1 MVRAAEIT
9 DPDILAALGP
19 EKPVVEMPEV
29 SDPDIL
35 AALGGEK
42 PSRPGLVKE
51 LTALSRL
58 TPSGLALAGPMGFGK
73 TDQDEGTIAESIY
86 RGVSRGTRQTIGSL
100 SGAAE
105 IVGGSLRNP
114 KAFAK
119 QLMQGKGGQWIAE
132 NFGKLLETI
141 GQEGQEWA
149 KESAEPY
156 RMPKEYEG
164 RSLFEEPS
172 MALDPRWIAETTG
185 EALPSVVASVVP
197 GVGAA
202 KGVQIAGKFYKW
214 TPELINRLAKVG
226 LMVGGGA
233 TGGMLEGSGTYEEAL
248 KMGMPPEEAREKAY
262 QMAAASTGLNA
273 LSLGKMF
280 QGNPAKAAAWR
291 KLVHWFTAGAT
302 EAVTEAAEE
311 PAEALILG
319 TDVIEAMKRGVN
331 VMPASFLLGAGGSI
345 AAGGSL
351 DARPDVEVE
360 APGSTGQAEVA
371 ETEPTTM
378 PPPEREADTTVD
390 RTTEPP
396 APPLVSPE
404 MAAEL
409 SREKF
414 TPETKISEAVTL
426 DEAVERVSRGDET
439 VLPDIAEG
447 VKQHGPL
454 AMQDEIINGAIT
466 KARQNGTQK
475 AMAKIEPELRKTLK
489 QKTVAEIKAEV
500 KAKKLTDEQIAG
512 VAVRQQEET
521 PKEVVQKATEAAPA
535 NTAKA
540 LKEQKQYLI
549 ENIDEAIKTAPEQK
563 RLRQKIDQ
571 AEGLK
576 NESTVAYKK
585 AQGAQAL
592 KKPFEDD
599 FKRSE
604 ELTKQA
610 AEITA
615 GIPSVTIAVPND
627 GTFTVYND
635 KATLRKFKEV
645 VSKQFPTTPVK
656 EQGVPK
662 AASTK
667 PSGVRAPSTLS
678 EGLAITMPDGTP
690 AYTNGHILMLGT
702 TKALPTEIAQRWG
715 GEDAESVQDTREKL
729 SKQALDLLNQV
740 QKDAK
745 NKVSQVVFV
754 SRNLEPEELS
764 VSKTPIYGD
773 RHSLAVMIPDKG
785 DEVVT
790 VTAQYYQHAKQQYPQ
805 ATFKVGNELDAVVV
819 YDKDK
824 AVGLIM
830 PMRSDEDAD
839 TLAREFAAKQK
850 AGGIK
855 TETPKRTGSKGTA
868 EQGGYA
874 ERPRK
879 GLESPEI
886 LELAKEI
893 NEGKYPIIR
902 ERMKNL
908 GVFRARGAEGRIELR
923 ADIFFGEVVRR
934 ARIRLKSGEAMTE
947 KVEEFKAKVIEETG
961 LPQDK
966 IVVKHERDRQ
976 TGDFIL
982 KAYEKDPTLAPKVL
996 AHEIGHLAD
1005 WLPDKDLRRGNILG
1019 RVGSLNRYLKQMIEA
1034 TPDQKGTILS
1044 DEDRKTLRKQA
1055 QTEIM
1060 GPKWHWSQGS
1070 TKEQRQV
1077 MHARYKELV
1086 GKEKAFRNL
1095 ISRPE
1100 IMTELKAITQI
1111 WKPFDEKGN
1120 ENYTKLR
1127 YSGKELYADAVS
1139 IMLNEPDL
1147 MRKVAP
1153 KFTSSWLAYLE
1164 RKPEVMK
1171 MYDELQDRMNNPAA
1185 IREHRIV
1192 EIYEMWK
1199 RGEVTRAELNERLRG
1214 DIKGAKDTLLHWLVD
1229 RNQEALTV
1237 IRKQEKQGIQEGRD
1251 ARFAL
1256 EETENIASRVQDY
1269 LLGMSVKILRP
1280 MKQAGLSEQDVATHM
1295 MLRRVAE
1302 ERTTI
1307 ANPLGHTPE
1316 TARDTLAELKKQ
1328 LGAEKYQTL
1337 EKIVSDYRTI
1347 RETEVYPEVKESGM
1361 WSEELSEL
1369 VKGRKV
1375 YAKFS
1380 VTRWMDKKFGKGA
1393 SAKIYKQI
1401 GTLSEIESPFLATIM
1416 QDMSLLRAA
1425 KINQSKREI
1434 VASLKQANLAVPA
1447 TMKWSHDIGGRIA
1460 VEPKDPKLGLMT
1472 FMVNGKPEHYYIS
1485 KPIAETFERS
1495 PFQATKIAELWQLAN
1510 RPIRDILVSKN
1521 PIWMTRNII
1530 RDTLD
1535 TIKNNPEIR
1544 LRDVPKFLGYY
1555 KQALPEVWRDV
1566 MKGERS
1572 EDVSEAARTFATVAQ
1587 RHYGAREETLHTEIE
1602 RIAEDFEL
1610 NFTDHV
1616 KREGIR
1622 GKLADLYDYL
1632 DKLGRVSEQTSKIA
1646 GFKYLKHEARLS
1658 PRELAHRVRVR
1669 VGTPDIKRQGSLH
1682 MFTNNVFLFSN
1693 VNKEGIRRMVE
1704 SFNQDRAAYVWKTVA
1719 MNMVSKAILMA
1730 AAFMS
1735 DDVRKIMAG
1744 ISTYDKRMHTII
1756 PLGLTERGK
1765 SVYLRLPEDYEG
1777 QVFGAITYDLA
1788 TGNVKQAVRDAAQT
1802 NPYGWNPLIQVGMD
1816 LWSFHMNGMNPID
1829 DWRGRPIIPRVAFEA
1844 GGKEAQWA
1852 MGKHV
1857 WRSLGL
1863 RLFYEPAYDELVKET
1878 TPVEEILKTLPLSV
1892 LGTFLKISDA
1902 GKKETLSEVGQ
1913 EVRSRRAR
1921 KTLDVQSAIK
1931 QSINSQK
1938 GVVNAKEVRRLYG
1951 ELVDEGAID
1960 RREKTP
1966 NQFLR
1971 QYKRIQSGVAARP
1984 EIDAIYRAT
1993 SNEEKARKLRQLKQS
2008 MSRSEYENLLRQLR
2022 AEGAVSRNVKYH
2034 LDKLNRE
2041 EP

>member
-1 MVRAAEIT
+1 MRRAEYEGQTGYYDEASETFYPEGTLKRAEYEGKT
-9 DPDILAALGP
+9 GLYNL
-19 EKPVVEMPEV
+19 ETEEFHEM
-29 SDPDIL
+29 D
-35 AALGGEK
+35 LGGSTTKK

-73 TDQDEGTIAESIY
+73 MDQDEGTVAESLY

-164 RSLFEEPS
+164 RSLFDEPS
-172 MALDPRWIAETTG
+172 MALDPRWLAETTG

-214 TPELINRLAKVG
+214 TPELIKRLAKVG
-226 LMVGGGA
+226 LMVGGGV

-280 QGNPAKAAAWR
+280 QGSPAKAAAWR

-331 VMPASFLLGAGGSI
+331 VMPASWLLGAGGSI

-414 TPETKISEAVTL
+414 TPETKISEEVTL

-500 KAKKLTDEQIAG
+500 KTKKLTDEQIAG

-521 PKEVVQKATEAAPA
+521 PKEVVQKATEAVPA

-540 LKEQKQYLI
+540 LKEQKKYLI
-549 ENIDEAIKTAPEQK
+549 ENIDEAIKTAPEQA
-563 RLRQKIDQ
+563 RLRQKID
-571 AEGLK
+571 AGET
-576 NESTVAYKK
+576 E
-585 AQGAQAL
+585 
-592 KKPFEDD
+592 
-599 FKRSE
+599 
-604 ELTKQA
+604 
-610 AEITA
+610 
-615 GIPSVTIAVPND
+615 GIPSVTIAIPND

-635 KATLRKFKEV
+635 KATLQKFKEIV
-645 VSKQFPTTPVK
+645 RKQFPTTPVK

-662 AASTK
+662 LPSIK
-667 PSGVRAPSTLS
+667 P
-678 EGLAITMPDGTP
+678 
-690 AYTNGHILMLGT
+690 
-702 TKALPTEIAQRWG
+702 
-715 GEDAESVQDTREKL
+715 
-729 SKQALDLLNQV
+729 
-740 QKDAK
+740 
-745 NKVSQVVFV
+745 
-754 SRNLEPEELS
+754 
-764 VSKTPIYGD
+764 
-773 RHSLAVMIPDKG
+773 
-785 DEVVT
+785 
-790 VTAQYYQHAKQQYPQ
+790 
-805 ATFKVGNELDAVVV
+805 
-819 YDKDK
+819 
-824 AVGLIM
+824 
-830 PMRSDEDAD
+830 
-839 TLAREFAAKQK
+839 KQK

-923 ADIFFGEVVRR
+923 ADIFLGEVVRR

-947 KVEEFKAKVIEETG
+947 KIEEFKAKVIEETG

-966 IVVKHERDRQ
+966 IVVKHERDRT

-1019 RVGSLNRYLKQMIEA
+1019 RVASLKGYLKQMIEA

-1044 DEDRKTLRKQA
+1044 DEDRNSLRKQA

-1100 IMTELKAITQI
+1100 IMAELKAITQI

-1147 MRKVAP
+1147 MRKVAQ

-1185 IREHRIV
+1185 IREHRLV

-1199 RGEVTRAELNERLRG
+1199 RGEVTRAELNDRLRG
-1214 DIKGAKDTLLHWLVD
+1214 DIKSAKDTLLHWLVD

-1237 IRKQEKQGIQEGRD
+1237 IRKQEKEGIQEGRD
-1251 ARFAL
+1251 ARLAL

-1280 MKQAGLSEQDVATHM
+1280 MKQAGLSEQDIATYM

-1328 LGAEKYQTL
+1328 LGAEKHQTL
-1337 EKIVSDYRTI
+1337 EKVVSDYRAI

-1361 WSEELSEL
+1361 WSEELAEL
-1369 VKGRKV
+1369 VKGRKA

-1472 FMVNGKPEHYYIS
+1472 VMVNGKPEHYYIS

-1521 PIWMTRNII
+1521 PIWMARNII

-1555 KQALPEVWRDV
+1555 KQALPEAWRDV

-1610 NFTDHV
+1610 NFMDHV

-1622 GKLADLYDYL
+1622 GKLTDLYDYL

-1646 GFKYLKHEARLS
+1646 GFKYLKHEAKLP

-1735 DDVRKIMAG
+1735 DDVKKIMAG

-1765 SVYLRLPEDYEG
+1765 SIYLRLPEDYEG

-1816 LWSFHMNGMNPID
+1816 LWSFYINGINPID
-1829 DWRGRPIIPRVAFEA
+1829 DWRGRPIIPMVAFEA
-1844 GGKEAQWA
+1844 GGKEAQAA

-1863 RLFYEPAYDELVKET
+1863 RLFYDPAYDELVKET
-1878 TPVEEILKTLPLSV
+1878 TPVEEILKTFPLSV

-1902 GKKETLSEVGQ
+1902 GKKEALSEVGQ

-1921 KTLDVQSAIK
+1921 NTLDVQSAIK

-1951 ELVDEGAID
+1951 ELVDEGTID

-2022 AEGAVSRNVKYH
+2022 AEGAISRNVKYH
-2034 LDKLNRE
+2034 LDKLERE
-2041 EP
+2041 ER